1 MSKNELTLIQKQKIF
16 VKLVA
21 NLINYA
27 YQMGYELTFGET
39 YRPIQIAEVY
49 ERQNK
54 GIKNSLHGLRL
65 AIDLNLFKNN
75 LLVTDTM
82 GYEELGIYWESL
94 STDDCTACWGGRF
107 NDGNHFSIEHNGVK

>member
-1 MSKNELTLIQKQKIF
+1 MTLLQKQKVF
-16 VKLVA
+16 SKLVA
-21 NLINYA
+21 NLIEYA
-27 YQMGYELTFGET
+27 YTMGYEITLGEA
-39 YRPIQIAEVY
+39 YRPIAIAEVY

-82 GYEELGIYWESL
+82 GYTELGEYWESL
-94 STDDCTACWGGRF
+94 STPEYECAWGGRF
-107 NDGNHFSIEHNGVK
+107 NDGNHFSISHNGIK

>member
-1 MSKNELTLIQKQKIF
+1 MTLLQKQKVF
-16 VKLVA
+16 TRLVA
-21 NLINYA
+21 NLIGYA
-27 YQMGYELTFGET
+27 YQMKYELTFGET
-39 YRPIQIAEVY
+39 YRPVEVAEIF

-54 GIKNSLHGLRL
+54 GIKNSLHSCRL

-94 STDDCTACWGGRF
+94 STEEYKTAWGGRF
-107 NDGNHFSIEHNGVK
+107 NDSNHFSIEHNGVKWF